1 MSWLSLLAR
10 ATHSHTLSL
19 FLTHRYPHAY
29 TLDDHHVFEKDRP
42 VLVCGNSASMVGE
55 SWLAPH
61 FRIEGERSH
70 HFGLFGA
77 CSPDANGAEAKDSS
91 SASSLGCC

>member
-1 MSWLSLLAR
+1 MRISKCDMNS
-10 ATHSHTLSL
+10 
-19 FLTHRYPHAY
+19 RYPHVY

-61 FRIEGERSH
+61 FRVEGERSH
-70 HFGLFGA
+70 HFGLFPCGPAPTTSKTVASQYCSADGA
-77 CSPDANGAEAKDSS
+77 M
-91 SASSLGCC
+91 GCC